1 MELIDERDEA
11 APQQEANSFHS
22 LLNQIKESLLSLFD
36 GREEKFN
43 FSFYSSSLLGGFQPA
58 EEKSLI
64 VEVE

>member
-43 FSFYSSSLLGGFQPA
+43 FSFYSSSLLVRLPA
-58 EEKSLI
+58 GRREKFDC
-64 VEVE
+64 